1 MIPSHAWIDLDGMLY
16 PIIERDMHLV
26 MKIFDEAMDEISQRI
41 YPDEELRLLR
51 FPIDFYE
58 AAVAQYAK
66 MYPFRTLI
74 GVCGLNSLKDGDE
87 VVHIDCKNMTVYSQ
101 GEGVSQKMHCDEGQV
116 AVL

>member
-26 MKIFDEAMDEISQRI
+26 MKIFNEAMDEISHRTYQ
-41 YPDEELRLLR
+41 DEELRLLR

-58 AAVAQYAK
+58 AAVVQYGK
-66 MYPFRTLI
+66 MNPFKTLI
-74 GVCGLNSLKDGDE
+74 GVCGLNSLREGDE

-101 GEGVSQKMHCDEGQV
+101 IKGVSQEISSDKGQV
-116 AVL
+116 AVM